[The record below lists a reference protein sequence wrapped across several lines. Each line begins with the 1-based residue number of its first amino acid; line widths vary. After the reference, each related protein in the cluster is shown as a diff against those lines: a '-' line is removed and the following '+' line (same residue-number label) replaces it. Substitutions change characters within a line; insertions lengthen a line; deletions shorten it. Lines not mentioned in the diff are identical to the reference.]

1 MDAASFAS
9 SAIGELVRI
18 QGVDQY
24 LGRHYDH
31 VAFSPLPLPI
41 DLTLESRTYRMASE
55 ADRAIGRLDAA
66 VMRLPNPKLLLRPA
80 LRREAVSTSAL
91 EGTYATLLEVFE
103 ADYLEDRQR
112 TAEQREVLNYVRAA
126 ERGIDLIEQ
135 KPICVTVIS
144 ELQSILV
151 RGTRTDGATAGRI
164 RTGQVYIGE
173 RERGIEHARFVPPP
187 AGEILERGIYA
198 WEAWLNAEDD
208 IPLLI
213 KAALA
218 HYQFE
223 TLHPY
228 TDGNGRLGRLIV
240 ALQFVASGALRLP
253 ILNLSP
259 WLKRREDQYKS
270 LLLSTSQTGDFNP
283 WAQFFVAAVAEQ
295 AEDAVRRIDAL
306 QALKAQMLARL
317 REVRAKGVVLEV
329 VEDLIGYP
337 VITIS
342 EVASLHGVT
351 FPPAAA
357 AIQRLVDLGY
367 LNELTGR
374 QYGRVF
380 GCTGVM
386 QLLDQF

>member
-1 MDAASFAS
+1 
-9 SAIGELVRI
+9 
-18 QGVDQY
+18 
-24 LGRHYDH
+24 
-31 VAFSPLPLPI
+31 
-41 DLTLESRTYRMASE
+41 
-55 ADRAIGRLDAA
+55 
-66 VMRLPNPKLLLRPA
+66 MRLPNPKLLLRPA

-126 ERGIDLIEQ
+126 ERGIELIEQ
-135 KPICVTVIS
+135 KPIGVTVIS
-144 ELQSILV
+144 DLQSILV
-151 RGTRTDGATAGRI
+151 RGTRSDGATAGRL

-187 AGEILERGIYA
+187 AGEILEHGIYA
-198 WEAWLNAEDD
+198 WEAWLNADDD
-208 IPLLI
+208 IPLLL
-213 KAALA
+213 KAALG

-240 ALQFVASGALRLP
+240 ALQLVAFNALRLP
-253 ILNLSP
+253 VLNLSP
-259 WLKRREDQYKS
+259 WLKRREDEYKA
-270 LLLSTSQTGDFNP
+270 LLLQTSQTGDFNP
-283 WAQFFVAAVAEQ
+283 WAQFFVRAVAEQ
-295 AEDAVRRIDAL
+295 AEDAIRRIDAL
-306 QALKAQMLARL
+306 QDLKTAMLARL
-317 REVRAKGVVLEV
+317 REVRAKGVVLDV

-342 EVASLHGVT
+342 EAAALHGVT

-357 AIQRLVDLGY
+357 AIQRLVELGF
-367 LNELTGR
+367 LTELTGR

>member
-1 MDAASFAS
+1 MDAASFAN
-9 SAIGELVRI
+9 SAAGGLIRI
-18 QGVDQY
+18 RGIDQY
-24 LGRHYDH
+24 LNRPYDDH
-31 VAFSPLPLPI
+31 AFYPADLPA
-41 DLTLESRTYRMASE
+41 DLSLASRTYRLASE
-55 ADRAIGRLDAA
+55 ADRAVGRLDAA

-126 ERGIDLIEQ
+126 ERGIELIEQ
-135 KPICVTVIS
+135 KPIGVTVIS
-144 ELQSILV
+144 DLQSILV
-151 RGTRTDGATAGRI
+151 RGTRSDGATAGRL

-187 AGEILERGIYA
+187 AGEILEHGIYA
-198 WEAWLNAEDD
+198 WEAWLNADDD
-208 IPLLI
+208 IPLLL
-213 KAALA
+213 KAALG

-240 ALQFVASGALRLP
+240 ALQLVAFNALRLP
-253 ILNLSP
+253 VLNLSP
-259 WLKRREDQYKS
+259 WLKRREDEYKA
-270 LLLSTSQTGDFNP
+270 LLLQTSQTGDFNP
-283 WAQFFVAAVAEQ
+283 WAQFFVRAVAEQ
-295 AEDAVRRIDAL
+295 AEDAIRRIDAL
-306 QALKAQMLARL
+306 QDLKTAMLARL
-317 REVRAKGVVLEV
+317 REVRAKGVVLDV

-342 EVASLHGVT
+342 EAAALHGVT

-357 AIQRLVDLGY
+357 AIQRLVELGF
-367 LNELTGR
+367 LTELTGR